1 MNLVSLRNKK
11 MVGGRQESMRGQ
23 ETMNS
28 AGARALSKQGGAPG
42 RLGTKTDSEK
52 DTHIFTRTPLLFSL
66 PNREIKNLLCL
77 VKTLKFMA
85 AKFGVH
91 TCHCL
96 SPFFSHIGMRVCVHT
111 QTHTH
116 THTHTQPSP
125 GPYHQMDS
133 SFQTP
138 FPYPDLFPAG
148 RCPRCPST

>member
-52 DTHIFTRTPLLFSL
+52 DTHIFTRTPLQMLFSL

-116 THTHTQPSP
+116 THTHTHTAQPRAL
-125 GPYHQMDS
+125 S
-133 SFQTP
+133 SDGFF
-138 FPYPDLFPAG
+138 FPNTLPLSRPL
-148 RCPRCPST
+148 PSWKVP